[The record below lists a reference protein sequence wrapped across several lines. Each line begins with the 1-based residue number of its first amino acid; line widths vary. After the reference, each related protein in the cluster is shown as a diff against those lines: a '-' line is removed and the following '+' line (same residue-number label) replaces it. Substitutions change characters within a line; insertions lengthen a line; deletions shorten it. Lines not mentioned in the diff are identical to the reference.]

1 MEYLIRIPENK
12 TLYSDKSNKNT
23 EQYISGYPIIT
34 GWNKHNPTEEQKNN
48 LNIFPEWHMN
58 IFYKKSKIDDNN
70 MLYKDNIINNPYNI
84 INLILPDFYEK
95 ILYFKCNIIRKDYK
109 KILRTLYDNRYLFHN
124 HYFND
129 YSIFIYNDNEVSIL
143 YYINDSLYYKKLN
156 INEKN
161 ILININNLELNY
173 KPDIIKECIKTDK
186 MIKIDYDNILRIY
199 NKKQE
204 YKILNVLLQHELKC
218 LLDSEYRESYF
229 EKITLMDETIPI
241 YLPIQLEL
249 YFIMNELFN
258 RTNVNNTTKNAN
270 IDTKEINNF
279 LSNATTMYSI
289 LVNDNIETLNID
301 SNIINNA
308 YIRYNDFLKEEKDLD
323 NYIDKINHHNI
334 YNLHMNSFRK
344 IVDTITTNS
353 FINKTYKK
361 TIKTRNSKIN
371 IRRSTKK
378 HRTTL

>member
-1 MEYLIRIPENK
+1 M
-12 TLYSDKSNKNT
+12 D
-23 EQYISGYPIIT
+23 
-34 GWNKHNPTEEQKNN
+34 
-48 LNIFPEWHMN
+48 IF
-58 IFYKKSKIDDNN
+58 
-70 MLYKDNIINNPYNI
+70 NIINNPYNI

-95 ILYFKCNIIRKDYK
+95 ILYFKCNIIRKDDK
-109 KILRTLYDNRYLFHN
+109 KVLRTLYDNRYLFHN
-124 HYFND
+124 DFFNE
-129 YSIFIYNDNEVSIL
+129 YSIFIYNDNEDSIL

-258 RTNVNNTTKNAN
+258 RTYVNNNTKNAN

-353 FINKTYKK
+353 FMNKTYKK
-361 TIKTRNSKIN
+361 SIKTRNSKIN